1 MSFGYSMK
9 TAASN
14 QASRRPIL
22 SGAMKEPLPSKHKGP
37 ISSSGSKPQ
46 EKGTK
51 SSRNQHANSLASIGN
66 TPKSSSY
73 TSPSTYTYSGRMSP
87 RTHRRTNEL
96 GVDKHR
102 QTTPAVLPS
111 ESPVGDK
118 YSSNNIRSNS
128 LPFER
133 SRTPTLNRKTQDKTT
148 GSLLPRS
155 EPSQRR
161 PSTPEREVE
170 IKITNYLGS
179 HQPETDIVGS
189 YQSRMHTRRASS
201 PNSGYLPQLDTVAS
215 EYRSSTATI
224 NGPGTV
230 SSPIHSLRDS
240 CFPLK
245 PSASP
250 PTLNESTRKNNVN
263 FNNSVLSS
271 PPPTTTLND
280 RKGIAEHSLG
290 MHEHQSSLH
299 ISSGYVHQDQSPIRS
314 TTSSSSFIVHLPTDV
329 DVQSKSFTKPF
340 INFTEPVLVGLR
352 NLGNTVSWLI
362 CFLSINR

>member
-22 SGAMKEPLPSKHKGP
+22 SGAMKEPLPSKHKSP
-37 ISSSGSKPQ
+37 ISSLGSKPQ
-46 EKGTK
+46 DKGTN

-73 TSPSTYTYSGRMSP
+73 PSPSTYTYSGRMSP
-87 RTHRRTNEL
+87 RTLRRTNEL

-128 LPFER
+128 
-133 SRTPTLNRKTQDKTT
+133 
-148 GSLLPRS
+148 
-155 EPSQRR
+155 
-161 PSTPEREVE
+161 ST
-170 IKITNYLGS
+170 
-179 HQPETDIVGS
+179 
-189 YQSRMHTRRASS
+189 MHTRQASS
-201 PNSGYLPQLDTVAS
+201 SSLGYLPELDTIAS
-215 EYRSSTATI
+215 NYRLMTAAIRGQGSVT
-224 NGPGTV
+224 
-230 SSPIHSLRDS
+230 SPIHSSKDS
-240 CFPLK
+240 CLPLK
-245 PSASP
+245 SSTSP
-250 PTLNESTRKNNVN
+250 PTLNESTSTRKNNIN
-263 FNNSVLSS
+263 FNNSVLST

-280 RKGIAEHSLG
+280 CKGITEHSLG

-299 ISSGYVHQDQSPIRS
+299 TASGHVHQDQSPVRS
-314 TTSSSSFIVHLPTDV
+314 TTSSSSFIVPTDV

-340 INFTEPVLVGLR
+340 ISSTEPVLVGLR
-352 NLGNTVSWLI
+352 NLGNTVSWFV
-362 CFLSINR
+362 CF

>member
-46 EKGTK
+46 DKGTK
-51 SSRNQHANSLASIGN
+51 SSRNQHANSLASIEN

-73 TSPSTYTYSGRMSP
+73 TSPSTYTTYSGRMSP
-87 RTHRRTNEL
+87 RTHRRTNGL
-96 GVDKHR
+96 GVDKHQ
-102 QTTPAVLPS
+102 QTPPAVLPS

-118 YSSNNIRSNS
+118 YSSTNMRSNS

-133 SRTPTLNRKTQDKTT
+133 SRTPTLNRKAQDMTA
-148 GSLLPRS
+148 GSLLSWS
-155 EPSQRR
+155 ESSQRR
-161 PSTPEREVE
+161 PSTPERERE
-170 IKITNYLGS
+170 IKITNYLSS

-189 YQSRMHTRRASS
+189 SQSRMLTRRVSS
-201 PNSGYLPQLDTVAS
+201 PKSGHLPQLDTTAS
-215 EYRSSTATI
+215 EYRSLTGAISGQGTI
-224 NGPGTV
+224 
-230 SSPIHSLRDS
+230 SSSIHFSKDS
-240 CFPLK
+240 CF

-250 PTLNESTRKNNVN
+250 PILNESTRKNNVN

-280 RKGIAEHSLG
+280 HKGITEHSLG
-290 MHEHQSSLH
+290 MYEHQSSLH
-299 ISSGYVHQDQSPIRS
+299 TAARGHVHQDQSPVRS
-314 TTSSSSFIVHLPTDV
+314 TTSSSSFIAHTDL
-329 DVQSKSFTKPF
+329 DVQSNSFTKPF
-340 INFTEPVLVGLR
+340 INSTQPVLVGLR